1 MYFRVSTVMICNIC
15 EYLFCFFD
23 KMIPKFCLLCV
34 SHVPVCSSMYFDED
48 GDVAH
53 EFYEE
58 VPPLRRGVKATMRR
72 ILTNLTPQVSGVCV
86 SKK

>member
-1 MYFRVSTVMICNIC
+1 MCCRDFEGLCHA
-15 EYLFCFFD
+15 FD
-23 KMIPKFCLLCV
+23 VFHYQCLDR
-34 SHVPVCSSMYFDED
+34 SMYFDED

-72 ILTNLTPQVSGVCV
+72 IFTNLTPQVGLIYNVMNIDCCQSVRRLIT
-86 SKK
+86 

>member
-1 MYFRVSTVMICNIC
+1 MINCAFEVVLSEPDWNLS
-15 EYLFCFFD
+15 YR
-23 KMIPKFCLLCV
+23 
-34 SHVPVCSSMYFDED
+34 SMYFDED

-72 ILTNLTPQVSGVCV
+72 ILTNLTPQVGFSYVP
-86 SKK
+86 